1 MKLKEVLN
9 RNYRKQLENIRLESR
24 KKAVCGVNFK
34 PGTLGFVHTEKDQM
48 GTNFQQYY
56 GRSQ

>member
-9 RNYRKQLENIRLESR
+9 RNYRKKKENIRLESR
-24 KKAVCGVNFK
+24 KNQSGVNFK
-34 PGTLGFVHTEKDQM
+34 PGTLGFVCTEEGQM